1 MEINLAD
8 DRGSIPHHSLNQ
20 KQTKNGNGIIQ
31 IKTSGNHR
39 ANPFDE
45 VSPSSAANG
54 KGKTENDCQARRRAE
69 RNGLGRR
76 IHRIIKRIRTEKIN
90 PKHTR
95 Q

>member
-1 MEINLAD
+1 MAKEWLYPNGSGALKLGRRQGFDSPPLALPKTNKY
-8 DRGSIPHHSLNQ
+8 G
-20 KQTKNGNGIIQ
+20 KGIIQ

-54 KGKTENDCQARRRAE
+54 KGKTENDSEARRRAE

-76 IHRIIKRIRTEKIN
+76 IHRIIK
-90 PKHTR
+90 
-95 Q
+95 